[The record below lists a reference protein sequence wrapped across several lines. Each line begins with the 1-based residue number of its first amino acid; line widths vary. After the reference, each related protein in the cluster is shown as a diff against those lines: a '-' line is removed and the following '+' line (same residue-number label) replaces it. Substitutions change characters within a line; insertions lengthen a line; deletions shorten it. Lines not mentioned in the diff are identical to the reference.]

1 MGAIKV
7 RPDEQTKPDW
17 CVAHR
22 AERLGPVALHLGSCV
37 FCRTLA
43 ALAVTRA
50 DVVLH
55 HAALALLDQHVLGDG
70 ERRCLGGP
78 AATRRPR

>member
-1 MGAIKV
+1 MGATKV
-7 RPDEQTKPDW
+7 RPDEQTRGEW
-17 CVAHR
+17 R
-22 AERLGPVALHLGSCV
+22 FTRFEERPGPVALHLGSCV

-50 DVVLH
+50 DVALH

-78 AATRRPR
+78 AATRSPR